1 MHKISCVTIV
11 HNIAS
16 SSIEA
21 RSDDEDSFDD
31 DEEQE
36 RICRLHMRIQK
47 DEYLRVIQCYYTTSY
62 IHCYIVIIE

>member
-11 HNIAS
+11 YNIAN
-16 SSIEA
+16 SSIKA

-47 DEYLRVIQCYYTTSY
+47 DEYLRVI
-62 IHCYIVIIE
+62 